1 MIKKLIV
8 FLASSLLAMG
18 YQLSDKTLTRLGKMP
33 VPPAIDGRIALGE
46 WDCAST
52 TFGGIN
58 PQNGLMTYRESNFRL
73 GYDKDFIYFAC
84 TSELPI
90 PPQQLEE
97 NDTVEL
103 ILLPPGAD
111 KPHGIKANS
120 QGKGILP
127 EGTRIANDFYAD
139 TLTSYLRKCWTVE
152 MAIPIKAFG
161 IESIEDGK
169 PWGLQMKRNW
179 TSMPET
185 GCWHHTSSNDELGT
199 FIPDSTA
206 PAISFDGF
214 GHSVY
219 RDSSNYVWTHR
230 IENTTGSP
238 IEIKSSSEVHAF
250 NNPPTLDMIN
260 LETLG
265 EARRVPL
272 EPRQQTIQ
280 AGKTGY
286 VELYLMAQF
295 VGTRQIYSHFQDAR
309 RGTLFYRR
317 RMYWDVAKSKKTTFK
332 DEKGLPYVCSAFY
345 PSYGNKLKVA
355 CVFSKTLP
363 CMKAVVEV
371 KDANGKVLK
380 SYSRSNGD
388 RPVADFEEETTLP
401 NLPLGKYFVTMTATD
416 AQGRQYTQTRTFEN
430 AKFPWQGNKI
440 GCDRIIIPPFK
451 PLEVKEESHEV
462 HALMTGYRI
471 GGELW
476 DRIYAQEFPTSQREN
491 ILAAPIR
498 FLLNGR
504 PFGNASCKLISKE
517 EDKVV
522 YETQASTDEAAMTIT
537 QEYDFDGFCKADIKI
552 VPKGTLQVNDF
563 RLEIPLRNDIV
574 KYYSS
579 TGHAGARSG
588 NAPDLSIPAGEG
600 ELDLKGI
607 KFVKGAPAMYF
618 WLGGIYKGFCIIND
632 LPQHFNLQE
641 DQGNVSVTRNG
652 DTVTFNYIIVN
663 KGTLWQEPLSYTF
676 GFEPTP
682 VKPQAEGLR
691 AIGEYMYD
699 YPQPKGAIW
708 ATMRVHGSIVNN
720 MVFPPG
726 QLINNDDSYLDF
738 VFAHRGKPVSDK
750 ERLAFVDDF
759 MARNGEWIRKNM
771 PTVSLAPLLNTLKNK
786 RHLGVDKFIMYN
798 DPLLYSCLWPEAEMY
813 KAEWLPWDYPA
824 DDAINE
830 YACTHNK
837 SYMDKLLWYMRERA
851 RRGFDGMNFDCFPL
865 GGGYNTTVNGGYRFR
880 PGKVPNLHNGN
891 MLQTASA
898 GIKPANSLF
907 KWRELTRRTAIMMFQ
922 EGKTFM
928 GYPWVELHTT
938 NSQCVPVTAFCSTT
952 ITWERSSRGDE
963 YQLRFPE
970 GFIMAESA
978 GTQSGTVPRCIVST
992 KPMPGHDP
1000 HDIAESLVAHS
1011 FAYGLLQHVDQGIIK
1026 NDKNYA
1032 LWRDIVFDFGYARPE
1047 NKTLFFYSQEKQPVT
1062 CSQPGIKT
1070 SQVIR
1075 PDGKTLV
1082 LIGSSLDKPVRAI
1095 FDVSGLKYGKCRFTD
1110 IRSGTV
1116 IDKPELDIP
1125 KFSYGMLLIERLAP

>member
-1 MIKKLIV
+1 MKKIFFTV
-8 FLASSLLAMG
+8 LASSLLAMG

-33 VPPAIDGRIALGE
+33 APPAIDGKIAIGE

-52 TFGGIN
+52 TFGGIS
-58 PQNGLMTYRESNFRL
+58 PKTGMMTYRESNFRI
-73 GYDKDFIYFAC
+73 GYDKDFIYFAA
-84 TSELPI
+84 TSELPL
-90 PPQQLEE
+90 PPLQLAE

-111 KPHGIKANS
+111 KAVTITANS
-120 QGKGILP
+120 KGQGNLP
-127 EGTRIANDFYAD
+127 AGTKIANDFYAD
-139 TLTSYLRKCWTVE
+139 ILTSYLRKCWTVE

-161 IESIEDGK
+161 IQSIEDGK

-185 GCWHHTSSNDELGT
+185 GCWHHTNSKDELGT
-199 FIPDSTA
+199 FIPDSAA

-219 RDSSNYVWTHR
+219 RDSCNYIWSHR
-230 IENTTGSP
+230 IENITGKP
-238 IEIKSSSEVHAF
+238 IEIKSNSEVHAF
-250 NNPPTLDMIN
+250 SSPPTLDMIN
-260 LETLG
+260 LEKVG
-265 EARRVPL
+265 EAQKYDF
-272 EPRQQTIQ
+272 EPRKQTIQ
-280 AGKTGY
+280 PGKTGY
-286 VELYLMAQF
+286 VERYLMAQF
-295 VGTRQIYSHFQDAR
+295 VGTRQVYSHLQDAKT
-309 RGTLFYRR
+309 GTVFYRR
-317 RMYWDVAKSKKTTFK
+317 RMYWEVAKAKQINFK
-332 DEKGLPYVCSAFY
+332 DDKGLPYVCSAFY

-355 CVFSKTLP
+355 GVFSRTLP

-371 KDANGKVLK
+371 KDEKGKVLK
-380 SYSRSNGD
+380 SFRYSNFG
-388 RPVADFEEETTLP
+388 RPVEDFEEETYLP
-401 NLPLGKYFVTMTATD
+401 NLPLGKYFVTMTSTD
-416 AQGRQYTQTRTFEN
+416 AQDRQYTQTRTFEI
-430 AKFPWQGNKI
+430 AKFPWQGNNI
-440 GCDRIIIPPFK
+440 GCDRVIIPPFK
-451 PLEVKEESHEV
+451 PLEVKGGNEV

-476 DRIYAQEFPTSQREN
+476 DRIYAQDFLSSKKEN

-498 FLLNGR
+498 FLLNGK
-504 PFGNASCKLISKE
+504 PFGNSKCKLVSSEK
-517 EDKVV
+517 DKVV
-522 YETQASTDEAAMTIT
+522 YQTEASTEDATMTIT

-552 VPKGTLQVNDF
+552 TPKRIIRVDDF

-574 KYYSS
+574 KYYAS

-588 NAPDLSIPAGEG
+588 DAPDLSIPQGEG

-618 WLGGIYKGFCIIND
+618 WLGGIYKGFCLIND
-632 LPQHFNLQE
+632 LPQHFNLQQ
-641 DQGNVSVTRNG
+641 DKGNVTVTRKG
-652 DTVTFNYIIVN
+652 DTVTLNYIIVN
-663 KGTLWQEPLSYTF
+663 ESTFWQEPLSYTF

-691 AIGEYMYD
+691 TIGEYMWN
-699 YPQPKGAIW
+699 YPSPKGGVW
-708 ATMRVHGSIVNN
+708 ATMRIHGSYVNN
-720 MVFPPG
+720 MIFPPG

-738 VFAHRGKPVSDK
+738 VFAHRGKVIPDK
-750 ERLAFVDDF
+750 ERLAFADDF

-771 PTVSLAPLLNTLKNK
+771 PTVSLAPLLNTLRNK
-786 RHLGVDKFIMYN
+786 RHIGVDKFIMYN

-837 SYMDKLLWYMRERA
+837 SYMDKLLWYMREKA

-865 GGGYNTTVNGGYRFR
+865 GGGTNTTVNGGYRFTE
-880 PGKVPNLHNGN
+880 GKVPNLSNSN
-891 MLQTASA
+891 MLQIASP

-907 KWRELTRRTAIMMFQ
+907 KWRELTRRTAIMMYK
-922 EGKTFM
+922 EGKTYM

-938 NSQCVPVTAFCSTT
+938 NTQCVPVSAFCSTT
-952 ITWERSSRGDE
+952 ITWERSSRGNE
-963 YQLRFPE
+963 YQKRFPE
-970 GFIMAESA
+970 GFIMAETA
-978 GTQSGTVPRCIVST
+978 GTQSGTIPRCIIST
-992 KPMPGHDP
+992 HKTPKHDP
-1000 HDIAESLVAHS
+1000 HYLVETLLGHCFS
-1011 FAYGLLQHVDQGIIK
+1011 YGLLNHTDQGLTA
-1026 NDKNYA
+1026 NDKNYK
-1032 LWRDIVFDFGYARPE
+1032 LFNEYVFDFGYGRPG
-1047 NKTLFFYSQEKQPVT
+1047 NKTILFFSQEKQPVT

-1075 PDGKTLV
+1075 PDNKALI
-1082 LIGSSLDKPVRAI
+1082 LIGNSQDKPVKAS

-1110 IRSGTV
+1110 VRSGKE

-1125 KFSYGMLLIERLAP
+1125 KYSYGMLLIEKMR